1 MKIDK
6 SKKTK
11 VKPMSRNERMRKLI
25 ELLAGLEASNHD
37 ELNEYG
43 RKYMGE
49 IWNLLGMPSK
59 EEIHKSKEKK

>member
-1 MKIDK
+1 MDK
-6 SKKTK
+6 LKKTK
-11 VKPMSRNERMRKLI
+11 VKPMAKNQRMKKLI
-25 ELLAGLEASNHD
+25 ELLAGLEASNYD
-37 ELNEYG
+37 KLNEYG

>member
-1 MKIDK
+1 MDKLKKI
-6 SKKTK
+6 K
-11 VKPMSRNERMRKLI
+11 VKPMAKNQRMRKLI
-25 ELLAGLEASNHD
+25 ELLAGLEASNYD

-49 IWNLLGMPSK
+49 IWNLLGMSSK